1 MSKNLRS
8 MYAMKKNIKTV
19 DVIKAIS
26 KEQYHTFPDT
36 HMVVCCMTL
45 KNGYHVI
52 GESYCVDP
60 DLWDERISQ
69 HIAREDALNKVWT
82 LEEYVMKDRIY
93 REKNT
98 TGVDYG
104 RD

>member
-1 MSKNLRS
+1 MRKNL
-8 MYAMKKNIKTV
+8 MNV

-52 GESYCVDP
+52 GESYCVHP
-60 DLWDERISQ
+60 DLWDERVSQ
-69 HIAREDALNKVWT
+69 RVARGDALNKVWT
-82 LEEYVMKDRIY
+82 LGEYAMKDRIY
-93 REKNT
+93 REKDAYVT
-98 TGVDYG
+98 P
-104 RD
+104 R